1 MMALSGPPSLSS
13 NPLALLREDL
23 RSARA
28 ATVPFPPGETNFSV
42 ARTGRIASHP
52 LPLLLD
58 AYQRYGPVFT
68 LRSLHQNVVF
78 MIGPEA
84 NHFILVSDANNFTWR
99 DGHFIELIGL
109 LGDGLLTID
118 GEFHRRS
125 RQIMLPAFHRQQLE
139 RSAEAIIDETQHA
152 LESWQLGA
160 QLDLYLWTRRLA
172 LRIAMRAVFGLD
184 PDGEEA
190 RRVDAAALFTQA
202 LGYYAHHPL
211 LRILR
216 GPHTPW
222 ARMLAARRQLDR
234 LIYSEIGRRRRSGER
249 GMDVLSLL
257 LDARDD
263 HGAELTDIQIRDEVM
278 TLLFAGHDTTTSTVA
293 FMFHELAR
301 HPELVQPLVDEQDQV
316 LRASNG
322 GEARAATSTPV
333 RRSASIP
340 VSGGGPTGGTARL
353 SAAHLTGEALPQLE
367 MVLDETLRMYPPA
380 WIGPRRSVAPFEFA
394 GHTVPGRAYVNYSS
408 WVSHHLPEVFPQPE
422 RFLPSRFTPEKK
434 AALAKGAYV
443 PFGGGSRTCIGMRFG
458 QIEIRAIATL
468 ILGRFTLELPEP
480 FRLRI
485 RQMPTIGPRDG
496 VPVIVRNRASASARA
511 AKLAA

>member
-1 MMALSGPPSLSS
+1 
-13 NPLALLREDL
+13 LALLREDL

-28 ATVPFPPGETNFSV
+28 ATVPFPPGEKNFSL
-42 ARTGRIASHP
+42 ARTGRIAGDP

-84 NHFILVSDANNFTWR
+84 NHFILVSNANNFTWR
-99 DGHFIELIGL
+99 EGHFVELIGL

-125 RQIMLPAFHRQQLE
+125 RQIMLPAFHRRQLE
-139 RSAEAIIDETQHA
+139 QSVAVIVGETRRA
-152 LESWQLGA
+152 LESWHLGA
-160 QLDLYLWTRRLA
+160 RLDLYLWTRRLA

-202 LGYYAHHPL
+202 LGYYAYHPL

-222 ARMLAARRQLDR
+222 ARMLAARRELDR
-234 LIYSEIGRRRRSGER
+234 LIYSEIARRRRSGER

-257 LDARDD
+257 LDAHDD
-263 HGAELTDIQIRDEVM
+263 QGAELTGAQIRDEVM

-293 FMFHELAR
+293 FMFHELACNPDLMR
-301 HPELVQPLVDEQDQV
+301 PLIHEQDQV
-316 LRASNG
+316 LRGHGRSEAPPASNPALARG
-322 GEARAATSTPV
+322 GAADGAAADGGAANG
-333 RRSASIP
+333 RGGQLSASY
-340 VSGGGPTGGTARL
+340 V
-353 SAAHLTGEALPQLE
+353 TGEALPQLE

-394 GHTVPGRAYVNYSS
+394 GHSVPGRAYVNYSS
-408 WVSHHLPEVFPQPE
+408 WVSHHLPEVFPEPE
-422 RFLPSRFTPEKK
+422 RFLPTRFTPENK
-434 AALAKGAYV
+434 AALSKGAYV

-458 QIEIRAIATL
+458 QIEIRSIAAL
-468 ILGRFTLELPEP
+468 ILERFSLELPDT

-496 VPVIVRNRASASARA
+496 LPVIVRERASGGAGVARFA
-511 AKLAA
+511 A